1 LRIEEDNVRS
11 ELICCVA
18 ALLSG
23 RMSTSDGIYDKLQ
36 DAYASSREMLKH
48 LFDERLNGLEGIDA
62 ARARGVEMMDLID
75 ECNCL
80 FNDSDYS
87 KPHLALLMKAAGSV
101 Q

>member
-1 LRIEEDNVRS
+1 
-11 ELICCVA
+11 
-18 ALLSG
+18 
-23 RMSTSDGIYDKLQ
+23 MSTSDAIYDKLQ

-62 ARARGVEMMDLID
+62 ARARALETRDLID

-80 FNDSDYS
+80 FNESDYS
-87 KPHLALLMKAAGSV
+87 KSNLAVLMKAAGSV